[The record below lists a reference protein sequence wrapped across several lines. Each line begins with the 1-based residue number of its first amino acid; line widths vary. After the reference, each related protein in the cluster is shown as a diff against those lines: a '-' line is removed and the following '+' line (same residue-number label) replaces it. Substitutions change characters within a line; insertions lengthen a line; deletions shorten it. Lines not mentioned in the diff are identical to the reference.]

1 MKKTDRTTI
10 SIAIETKMELER
22 RAIDVSHKIGRQI
35 KWTDIVHYMIN
46 NYQVMAKDDLIEEEK
61 KTQ

>member
-10 SIAIETKMELER
+10 SIAIERKMELER
-22 RAIDVSHKIGRQI
+22 KAIEISHKTGKQI
-35 KWTDIVHYMIN
+35 KWTDVVHYMIN

-61 KTQ
+61 KTD